1 MDILIGGK
9 GPDTFQLA
17 DIAGSFYGARGTADR
32 AVIKDFSAGDRLLLY
47 GQASDYALSPI
58 SGGQMELS
66 RNGDLIAILR
76 GKGIAGLDLTD
87 SSQVAYF

>member
-1 MDILIGGK
+1 
-9 GPDTFQLA
+9 
-17 DIAGSFYGARGTADR
+17 
-32 AVIKDFSAGDRLLLY
+32 VIKDFSAADRLLLY

-58 SGGQMELS
+58 SGGQVELS
-66 RNGDLIAILR
+66 RGGDLIAILR